1 MITWNGF
8 DQAYIGAGYRCG
20 CEPVAI
26 YNYELMC
33 AILVKRD
40 GMTPDDAIEYIEFNM
55 LNAWLGENTPLIL
68 INEPFDMIDSTD
80 GKPKKEKRRRR

>member
-8 DQAYIGAGYRCG
+8 DKAYIGAGYRCG
-20 CEPVAI
+20 LEPVAI

-40 GMTPDDAIEYIEFNM
+40 GMTPDEAVEYIEFNV
-55 LNAWLGENTPLIL
+55 LNAWVGENTPLIL
-68 INEPFDMIDSTD
+68 INEPDDVVDSSD
-80 GKPKKEKRRRR
+80 GEPKQTER

>member
-20 CEPVAI
+20 LEPVAI

-40 GMTPDDAIEYIEFNM
+40 GMTPDEAVEYIEFNV
-55 LNAWLGENTPLIL
+55 LNAWVGENTPLIL
-68 INEPFDMIDSTD
+68 INEPFDVVDSSD
-80 GKPKKEKRRRR
+80 GEPKQTER